1 MCVFPMGSC
10 LILVAPRPMPPTLLS
25 SSLSRCVDVYVVDV
39 DVDVDVD
46 VVDVDVADV
55 NVVDVVVVDVVVH
68 LAATLSMIAI
78 IPCCFCCC
86 LLNHY

>member
-1 MCVFPMGSC
+1 MGYC

-25 SSLSRCVDVYVVDV
+25 SSLSRCVDVYV
-39 DVDVDVD
+39 VDVDVD